1 MDISPA
7 IHFIRKGILDTLQDR
22 GRYGYQHL
30 GIAPAGVMDRV
41 AMRMAN
47 ALTGNLPDTA
57 VIEMHFPGPGIQFTC
72 DSLIALS
79 GSDALVL
86 LNKQEPI
93 PINRTVYIQA
103 GSTLHIE
110 KGLNGQRLYLAIRG
124 GFATSGWLNSCSTAL
139 VFPKGGRI
147 FDKNDVLPV
156 KTATTLELPNGFALP
171 WFVPA
176 INYSNKIRFI
186 PGQAYQQLTADSL
199 ERLSETFTISNN
211 SNRMG
216 YRLNGPAMVQREA
229 HELLSSAVVFGT
241 IQLLPSGQLI
251 ILMADHQTTGGY
263 PCLGHVIS
271 TDLPALAQM
280 GAGNQLELEAIDL
293 LTATALRREQEKDL
307 TLLENAINFRIE
319 AFLKRYGSQ
328 TTN

>member
-1 MDISPA
+1 MDLSPA

-41 AMRMAN
+41 AMHMAN
-47 ALTGNLPDTA
+47 ALTGNPPTTA
-57 VIEMHFPGPGIQFTC
+57 VIEMHFPGPAIRFTS

-79 GSDALVL
+79 GADALVL

-103 GSTLHIE
+103 GTTLHIE

-124 GFATSGWLNSCSTAL
+124 GFDSSGWLNSCSTAQ
-139 VFPKGGRI
+139 VFPKGGRV
-147 FDKNDVLPV
+147 FVKNDVLGINTP
-156 KTATTLELPNGFALP
+156 TSLNQPNGFALP

-176 INYSNKIRFI
+176 VNYSNKIRFI

-199 ERLSETFTISNN
+199 ERHSETFTISNN

-216 YRLNGPAMVQREA
+216 YRLNGPSLVQRET

-271 TDLPALAQM
+271 ADLPALAQM
-280 GAGNQLELEAIDL
+280 GAGTQLKLEPVDL
-293 LTATALRREQEKDL
+293 LAAKRLRREQEKDL

-319 AFLKRYGSQ
+319 AFLKRYGSE